1 MLNFKNLNKKI
12 NYKSDYFLS
21 ILHKQIELVS
31 PKIIIMFGIDVTN
44 ILSGNELEMSV
55 TRGKWFDIK
64 IREKK
69 INYNAISMFHPRD
82 LLLKP
87 ENKKETWE
95 DLKDIKKKFSE

>member
-1 MLNFKNLNKKI
+1 MEAFPSAIAKFALYTPFP
-12 NYKSDYFLS
+12 Y
-21 ILHKQIELVS
+21 ILAF
-31 PKIIIMFGIDVTN
+31 PAN